1 MDIALTLTSYN
12 LVNISF
18 LSYKRELKPF
28 SELLRSDETAHIR
41 DLAHFLAQ
49 SKCSIDEGLL
59 ILGIFSLCFGLQFP

>member
-28 SELLRSDETAHIR
+28 SELLRRSDKTAHIR
-41 DLAHFLAQ
+41 DIAHFLAQ
-49 SKCSIDEGLL
+49 SKCSIDEDLL
-59 ILGIFSLCFGLQFP
+59 ILGIFSLCFGL